1 MSEKLDRMKTQK
13 EKAEQK
19 LRYYQHQEKM
29 LEHRIPEL
37 TRKARTHRLCT
48 RGGMLESFL
57 ICPGELTDD
66 QVMELL
72 KLSFRQQEVALALA
86 KMIHDLQEA
95 RNILDPSGWRAQL
108 YTGRAGALRSAG
120 GFLRKADD
128 FQHTCGCFQSSQ
140 ETLHFPCAGCASY
153 PFVDLPPGNTLRCKL
168 FPFNKFTKSRYTY
181 PTGQS
186 IINQKVK
193 TAGGVTRWI

>member
-1 MSEKLDRMKTQK
+1 MIRLFYPLQASFLYCPHNMGRFTRPCGPSVLLVGEMSEKLDRMKGQK

-72 KLSFRQQEVALALA
+72 KLSFRQQEVVLALA

-95 RNILDPSGWRAQL
+95 RGDPNPL
-108 YTGRAGALRSAG
+108 
-120 GFLRKADD
+120 
-128 FQHTCGCFQSSQ
+128 
-140 ETLHFPCAGCASY
+140 E
-153 PFVDLPPGNTLRCKL
+153 
-168 FPFNKFTKSRYTY
+168 
-181 PTGQS
+181 
-186 IINQKVK
+186 
-193 TAGGVTRWI
+193 

>member
-66 QVMELL
+66 QVMEL
-72 KLSFRQQEVALALA
+72 FQEHQPDAL
-86 KMIHDLQEA
+86 MIEVFVQSKTFFC
-95 RNILDPSGWRAQL
+95 ISG
-108 YTGRAGALRSAG
+108 
-120 GFLRKADD
+120 
-128 FQHTCGCFQSSQ
+128 H
-140 ETLHFPCAGCASY
+140 
-153 PFVDLPPGNTLRCKL
+153 PG
-168 FPFNKFTKSRYTY
+168 Y
-181 PTGQS
+181 
-186 IINQKVK
+186 
-193 TAGGVTRWI
+193 

>member
-1 MSEKLDRMKTQK
+1 MKINPVAVGIQGEERKIHEKKLDRMKNQK

-29 LEHRIPEL
+29 LERRIPEL

-72 KLSFRQQEVALALA
+72 KL
-86 KMIHDLQEA
+86 
-95 RNILDPSGWRAQL
+95 
-108 YTGRAGALRSAG
+108 
-120 GFLRKADD
+120 
-128 FQHTCGCFQSSQ
+128 
-140 ETLHFPCAGCASY
+140 
-153 PFVDLPPGNTLRCKL
+153 
-168 FPFNKFTKSRYTY
+168 
-181 PTGQS
+181 
-186 IINQKVK
+186 
-193 TAGGVTRWI
+193 

>member
-66 QVMELL
+66 QVMELETFI
-72 KLSFRQQEVALALA
+72 S
-86 KMIHDLQEA
+86 
-95 RNILDPSGWRAQL
+95 S
-108 YTGRAGALRSAG
+108 TG
-120 GFLRKADD
+120 
-128 FQHTCGCFQSSQ
+128 
-140 ETLHFPCAGCASY
+140 GCACPGQDDSRFARSPEHSR
-153 PFVDLPPGNTLRCKL
+153 PFRMKGATIHRSSRCVAFCRGLPAESG
-168 FPFNKFTKSRYTY
+168 
-181 PTGQS
+181 
-186 IINQKVK
+186 
-193 TAGGVTRWI
+193 